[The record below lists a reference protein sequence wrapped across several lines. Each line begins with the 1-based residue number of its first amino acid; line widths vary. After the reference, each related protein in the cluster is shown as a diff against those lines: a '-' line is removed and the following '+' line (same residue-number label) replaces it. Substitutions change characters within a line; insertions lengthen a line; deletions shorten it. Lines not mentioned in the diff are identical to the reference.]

1 ECSDSGVD
9 TTDTKGYSGY
19 IWARIDD
26 ETSPSLAD
34 LTGAPFGAYGS
45 SSTSSGSARRSVG
58 GEVYPI
64 NKMVILAP
72 WLGLA
77 GAIIAGA
84 YLLMRHRSARRASI
98 DQD

>member
-34 LTGAPFGAYGS
+34 LTGAPFGAYANS
-45 SSTSSGSARRSVG
+45 APSSARRSVG

-64 NKMVILAP
+64 NKMVVLAP